1 MGGGAMTAAAIL
13 ARAEAAG
20 LAVEADGDRLRL
32 IAAARPADA
41 LLHELAGAKA
51 ELLALLEAR
60 AEEAADYAARQAEP
74 LLPPVGT
81 PERTR
86 LDEAQRKMLAGLMA
100 VAGRRTTLHTENQRD
115 D

>member
-1 MGGGAMTAAAIL
+1 MGGGAMIAAAIL

-20 LAVEADGDRLRL
+20 LAVEADGDLLRL
-32 IAAARPADA
+32 IAAARPGDA

-60 AEEAADYAARQAEP
+60 AEEAADHAARQAEP

-81 PERTR
+81 PARSR
-86 LDEAQRKMLAGLMA
+86 LDQAQREMVAGLMA
-100 VAGRRTTLHTENQRD
+100 ASRPPHGSTGANG
-115 D
+115 